1 MNDFTSTERTLT
13 ENPPIQFGG
22 FLSRSSFSV
31 GLAAGP
37 LTPEHFERAIE
48 SLMSPVEPPP
58 ISFLDILQ
66 SMAKPA
72 TVEDYQWWVGKPWQ
86 EGPRSTI
93 EDLPPNPLYMEL
105 FL

>member
-1 MNDFTSTERTLT
+1 MNDSTERTLT

-22 FLSRSSFSV
+22 FLDRSSSSV

-48 SLMSPVEPPP
+48 DLMKPVEHPPL
-58 ISFLDILQ
+58 SFLEILQ
-66 SMAKPA
+66 RSARPA
-72 TVEDYQWWVGKPWQ
+72 TVEDYQWWVGK
-86 EGPRSTI
+86 GPRSTI

-105 FL
+105 FE